1 MLKYLFFFIFL
12 GFFNQN
18 LVAQNKK
25 ERAGALTQANLEKIN
40 TIEDSLAILAYA
52 VVNDSLEMNRFGAC
66 RALIPALVRALKVE
80 NSFQYRFDRLKSMSI
95 MAPPDSSFRIFT
107 WQLFVNDSTYKY
119 FGAIQMNAPTL
130 KLFPL
135 SDKSA
140 EMENSFED
148 MILTHDNWYG
158 SLYYNVQQFEAKE
171 GNKYL
176 LIGFDAFSF
185 FERRKIIDVLS
196 FDKTG
201 KPNFGATV
209 FDMVKTEKEA
219 EGPAPLRL
227 VLEYSAEAG
236 VRCNFDQQYEMI
248 LFDHLEIVP
257 SPFGRGMTQ
266 IPDGS
271 VEGLKLEKGRWRHI
285 SKVFNDSQTEEQ
297 TQIEPILGK
306 QKGKNMLGKQ
316 KKGKGY

>member
-1 MLKYLFFFIFL
+1 MLKYIIFAL
-12 GFFNQN
+12 LMGIFCQN
-18 LVAQNKK
+18 ISAQSKK
-25 ERAGALTQANLEKIN
+25 DRAGALTPENLQKIN

-52 VVNDSLEMNRFGAC
+52 VVNDSFEMNRFGAC
-66 RALIPALVRALKVE
+66 RALIPALVRALRVE
-80 NSFQYRFDRLKSMSI
+80 NSFNYRFDRLKSLSI

-119 FGAIQMNAPTL
+119 FGAIQMNTASL
-130 KLFPL
+130 KIYPL
-135 SDKSA
+135 TDKSA
-140 EMENSFED
+140 EMEDSFED

-158 SLYYNVQQFEAKE
+158 SLYYNLQQFEAKG

-201 KPNFGATV
+201 KPSFGDTV
-209 FDMVKTEKEA
+209 FDMEKTDKDA
-219 EGPAPLRL
+219 ERPAPLRI

-236 VRCNFDQQYEMI
+236 VRCNFDLQYEMV
-248 LFDHLEIVP
+248 LFDHLDIVP

-271 VEGLKLEKGRWRHI
+271 VEGLKLEKDRWKHI
-285 SKVFNDSQTEEQ
+285 SKVFNDVMNEEQ
-297 TQIEPILGK
+297 TQIEPILDK
-306 QKGKNMLGKQ
+306 QKGKNVLGNT
-316 KKGKGY
+316 KKKRGY